1 MERNIGNKGGKGL
14 REGRRVEQRN
24 SKGREEKEEK
34 RGRVKERAREKEG
47 DRKKGGLIDMK
58 GIKR

>member
-24 SKGREEKEEK
+24 SKGRKK
-34 RGRVKERAREKEG
+34 EKEG
-47 DRKKGGLIDMK
+47 E
-58 GIKR
+58 